1 MWVLTTDKQRVNIAQ
16 AQRVRVSV
24 GSEDQRRKR
33 LYIKAFFSDKT
44 VETLVDVEVTGEDDP
59 KIAIYQGAID
69 AALEEIGLLDLSV
82 EPRRS
87 NSELRVV

>member
-1 MWVLTTDKQRVNIAQ
+1 MWVLTTDKQRVNLAQ

-33 LYIKAFFSDKT
+33 LYIKAYFGDKS
-44 VETLVDVEVTGEDDP
+44 VETLVDVEVSGEDDP
-59 KIAIYQGAID
+59 KIALYQGAID
-69 AALEEIGLLDLSV
+69 DALEDIGLLDLSI